1 MILTKK
7 VDIIKRIEE
16 IKSELNFLESINTGC
31 QKCINFDR
39 GGCRMA
45 SGHTPPQDILET
57 GCNEWVWD
65 EVPF

>member
-7 VDIIKRIEE
+7 VDIIKRI
-16 IKSELNFLESINTGC
+16 SELKEELGFLESINTGC

-45 SGHTPPQDILET
+45 SGHTPPNDILEK

>member
-16 IKSELNFLESINTGC
+16 LRSELNFLESINTGC

-45 SGHTPPQDILET
+45 SGHTPPQEILEA

>member
-7 VDIIKRIEE
+7 VDIIKRIDEL
-16 IKSELNFLESINTGC
+16 KSELGFLESINTGC

-45 SGHTPPQDILET
+45 SGHTPPQEILEK
-57 GCNEWVWD
+57 GCDEWVWD